1 MLRRCLASFRRPT
14 LRQCVGYFSESNIIF
29 STDVNQIT
37 LLGSVASS
45 GVTIDESQ
53 SGRPVATF
61 SLLTRARYR
70 GADRYKM
77 KLVYH
82 RIQVFDK
89 PLIGRIKNISLGDR
103 VFVQGCLTSF
113 KKSTNDWMQS
123 ITAQNII
130 LHSEAGKNPANESMM
145 VEVGEE
151 EEEEEGTTGESF

>member
-1 MLRRCLASFRRPT
+1 MLRHCVARFSQPLLRRCT
-14 LRQCVGYFSESNIIF
+14 EWFSDSNAIF
-29 STDVNQIT
+29 SSDVNQIT

-61 SLLTRARYR
+61 NLLTRARYR

-89 PLIGRIKNISLGDR
+89 PLIERIKNVSLGDR
-103 VFVQGCLTSF
+103 VFVQGCLISF
-113 KKSTNDWMQS
+113 KKTTNDWMQS

-130 LHSEAGKNPANESMM
+130 LHSEAGKQFL
-145 VEVGEE
+145 VEAGETEKEE
-151 EEEEEGTTGESF
+151 EMGGESF

>member
-1 MLRRCLASFRRPT
+1 MLGRCLTGFRHSS
-14 LRQCVGYFSESNIIF
+14 LRQHWRSFSDSGVIF
-29 STDVNQIT
+29 SSDINQIT

-45 GVTIDESQ
+45 GVAIEKSQ
-53 SGRPVATF
+53 SGRPTATF

-89 PLIGRIKNISLGDR
+89 PLIERIKNVSLGDR
-103 VFVQGCLTSF
+103 VFVQGCLSSF
-113 KKSTNDWMQS
+113 KKSTNDWMQA

-130 LHSEAGKNPANESMM
+130 LHSEAGRQSAKESVMG
-145 VEVGEE
+145 EVGEE
-151 EEEEEGTTGESF
+151 EKEGTAGESF